1 MTDARRIDLN
11 YGHFGEPIYD
21 WESQDW
27 HFSRNVEDAPELLV
41 LGQARTLIPSQP
53 PTSTK
58 TLTQTSVEQ
67 AQNIDKLIR
76 HFPALAPASGFLPP
90 SVEASEAN
98 HETSADHDQTLSDRV
113 TFGRALHPGR
123 HPKFPKTVP
132 VVAFVG
138 GAAGELVRVIQLTPV
153 TLGLDTGTSFQ
164 FQGELFQPRVQ
175 GLWYTS
181 RGPVQQLQFA
191 SSNGEPTEWLAVR
204 HGGATSILRIILR
217 EDEVPTLYR
226 IPHVPVLGTDVE
238 IRIELEHVVE
248 LPVESLGDA
257 FHTDICFNPWQA
269 SSEIAVLDQS
279 SRWKVWKIK
288 SVNKH
293 TKVWTLEAK
302 TSGHLIEE
310 APDDVQDSKEEV
322 ETKKYDGWGSLRF
335 VGDGAYLLCP
345 EFGLSKSAEW
355 ILDVRPVSARSEFIF
370 IITSSRIFWIHL
382 AFEHFESTE
391 QPQLSAKILLAWR
404 HFRSTE
410 DISLA
415 TQVVSLLPNI
425 MVLLYSR
432 FTGLKTLFT
441 LHQAKRFLSSNFNP
455 YLIWI
460 PNHDDFQATHC
471 STIVLQVLSQKQYS
485 LSAGNERGTSYQEN
499 GIEFLRCLILN
510 NDLSLRET
518 YLFTSP
524 RQLLPQTLEAPRS
537 IKRARPPK
545 SSYRVPD
552 HFVIPNGLLD
562 DDAQDWPVQWG
573 RSSSQDVT
581 ILSNVKHQVSTP
593 HEDQWTIDFE
603 WLEKYISS
611 SAARLLDVRSQLVL
625 GRLYDDERLS
635 GHRLVTLE
643 EMIGQEVGISDV
655 ERSSKALAEFLD
667 SLKTRQPADEVD
679 SVLIYKLT
687 SPSLLPTL
695 YTSLETSL
703 SQVYH
708 SLVESWTTSLAATVP
723 RRTGTATD
731 PLNGLVA
738 TQLQLACNGI
748 GRISTGKQSE
758 GESSI
763 TGNIR
768 QSTFTLPVRQADS
781 GSDKGQQRLPE
792 QVLARPTALE
802 EEEFV
807 PAATLPTPEPTP
819 SLRSHGSRSSVG
831 ESEDSEDTAARTSSP
846 RGRVAMDILSQ
857 WSVGQEPDDKE
868 WEASRIQDERDEL
881 PKAVA
886 EMRRKRKR
894 RERERMPR
902 AQRTE
907 MEGPSSQ
914 PMPPRLV
921 ASQDN
926 MPTYGLDSS
935 QPTPVM
941 MSQPQPGRHGGG
953 RMGKKAKKA
962 GFR

>member
-21 WESQDW
+21 LESQEW
-27 HFSRNVEDAPELLV
+27 HFSRNVDDAPELLV
-41 LGQARTLIPSQP
+41 LGQTRTLIPSQP
-53 PTSTK
+53 PTSTE
-58 TLTQTSVEQ
+58 TLTQTFVER

-76 HFPALAPASGFLPP
+76 HFPELAPASGFLPP

-98 HETSADHDQTLSDRV
+98 HETSADHNQTLSDRV

-123 HPKFPKTVP
+123 HPKYPKTVP

-153 TLGLDTGTSFQ
+153 TLGLDAGTSFQ

-175 GLWYTS
+175 GLWHTS

-269 SSEIAVLDQS
+269 PSEIAVLDQS

-310 APDDVQDSKEEV
+310 APDGVQDSKEEV

-335 VGDGAYLLCP
+335 VGNGAYLLVCDRKHIECFDLQGQPAPFQWP
-345 EFGLSKSAEW
+345 EFGLSKSADW
-355 ILDVRPVSARSEFIF
+355 ILDVRPVSARSDIIF
-370 IITSSRIFWIHL
+370 MITSSRIFWIHL
-382 AFEHFESTE
+382 ALEHLESME
-391 QPQLSAKILLAWR
+391 QPQLSAQILLAWR

-410 DISLA
+410 DVSLS
-415 TQVVSLLPNI
+415 TQVVSLLPI
-425 MVLLYSR
+425 
-432 FTGLKTLFT
+432 
-441 LHQAKRFLSSNFNP
+441 A
-455 YLIWI
+455 
-460 PNHDDFQATHC
+460 
-471 STIVLQVLSQKQYS
+471 
-485 LSAGNERGTSYQEN
+485 
-499 GIEFLRCLILN
+499 
-510 NDLSLRET
+510 
-518 YLFTSP
+518 SP
-524 RQLLPQTLEAPRS
+524 RQLLPQTLEATRS
-537 IKRARPPK
+537 IKRARPLK
-545 SSYRVPD
+545 SPYRVPD
-552 HFVIPNGLLD
+552 KFVIPNGLLE
-562 DDAQDWPVQWG
+562 DDAQDWPVRWG

-581 ILSNVKHQVSTP
+581 ILSNVKHQDSSL
-593 HEDQWTIDFE
+593 HKDQWTIDFE
-603 WLEKYISS
+603 WLQKYISS
-611 SAARLLDVRSQLVL
+611 SAAPLLDVRLQLVL
-625 GRLYDDERLS
+625 SRLYDDERLS
-635 GHRLVTLE
+635 GHKFVTLE
-643 EMIGQEVGISDV
+643 EMIGQEVGISGV
-655 ERSSKALAEFLD
+655 ERSSTALADFLN
-667 SLKTRQPADEVD
+667 SLKSRQPADEVD

-687 SPSLLPTL
+687 SPSLLPSL
-695 YTSLETSL
+695 HTSLETSL

-723 RRTGTATD
+723 RRTGTGTET
-731 PLNGLVA
+731 LIGLVA

-748 GRISTGKQSE
+748 SRISTGKQSE
-758 GESSI
+758 GESTI
-763 TGNIR
+763 TGDMR
-768 QSTFTLPVRQADS
+768 PFTFTLPVRQADS
-781 GSDKGQQRLPE
+781 GSGKGQQRLPE

-802 EEEFV
+802 EKGFV

-831 ESEDSEDTAARTSSP
+831 ESEDSEDTATRTSSP

-857 WSVGQEPDDKE
+857 WSVGQEPDDKD

-894 RERERMPR
+894 RVRERMPR

-907 MEGPSSQ
+907 MEGPPSQ

-935 QPTPVM
+935 QPTPM
-941 MSQPQPGRHGGG
+941 IMSQPQPGRHGGG